1 MEPAGVGV
9 GISVGAVA
17 TSLVC
22 VMVLITI
29 KIVFKLSKRNKGQSV
44 LSMDELVSLVLCYC
58 RSVHRDSREGC
69 DYGKERGV

>member
-22 VMVLITI
+22 LMVLITI
-29 KIVFKLSKRNKGQSV
+29 KIVLKLSKRNKGQSV
-44 LSMDELVSLVLCYC
+44 LSMDELVCFVLCYC
-58 RSVHRDSREGC
+58 RSVHRDS
-69 DYGKERGV
+69 

>member
-22 VMVLITI
+22 VMVL
-29 KIVFKLSKRNKGQSV
+29 KLSKRNKGQSV